1 MRFNVR
7 FNLKALLS
15 KSGVKYTAYGLIFTS
30 LFTYLLVIGKIDSV
44 AYTSLITLFLPSLFM
59 EDSDD
64 SENKNDSS
72 VEEA

>member
-1 MRFNVR
+1 MHFNVR

-30 LFTYLLVIGKIDSV
+30 LFTYLLVIGKLDPV

-59 EDSDD
+59 EDSKD
-64 SENKNDSS
+64 KNDSS
-72 VEEA
+72 LGNT

>member
-30 LFTYLLVIGKIDSV
+30 LFTYLLVIGKLDPV

-64 SENKNDSS
+64 SKNKDDSS
-72 VEEA
+72 I